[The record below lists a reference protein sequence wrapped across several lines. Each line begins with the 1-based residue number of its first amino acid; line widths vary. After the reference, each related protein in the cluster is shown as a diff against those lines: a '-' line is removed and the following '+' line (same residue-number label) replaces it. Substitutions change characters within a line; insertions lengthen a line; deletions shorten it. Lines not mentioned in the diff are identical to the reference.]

1 MFLEEEIKTLIQLL
15 PWMESLLTRLDE
27 KILSLKKASK
37 KSLVAYLVAG
47 DPDLD
52 STLELMYGFVDA
64 GVDILEVGV
73 PFTDPIAEG
82 PIIQAAHDRA
92 LKNNTS
98 LTDIFTLIKKFREK
112 DIDTPIILMGYI
124 NTFLANI
131 KALKESHAF
140 GSDAVLIVDIPGES
154 DLKNIGIKNTNLA
167 SISLIAPT
175 TSKDR
180 ISKICNNSSGFIY
193 YVTLRGVTG
202 SSHLNIS
209 EAESNIKYI
218 RSQTSLPIFA
228 GFGIK
233 TPDDASNLSKI
244 SDGVVIGSSLVEMIH
259 NQSSQKE
266 FKKIYNY
273 LNEISEAISL

>member
-1 MFLEEEIKTLIQLL
+1 
-15 PWMESLLTRLDE
+15 MEFLLTRLDE
-27 KILSLKKASK
+27 KTLSLKNASK
-37 KSLVAYLVAG
+37 KALVAYLVAG
-47 DPDLD
+47 DPDLS
-52 STLELMYGFVDA
+52 STLELMHGFVDA

-98 LTDIFTLIKKFREK
+98 LTDIFKLVKKFREK

-131 KALKESHAF
+131 KALKESHAY
-140 GSDAVLIVDIPGES
+140 GCDAVLIVDIPGES
-154 DLKNIGIKNTNLA
+154 NLKDIGIKNTNLA

-202 SSHLNIS
+202 SSHLNIK
-209 EAESNIKYI
+209 EAESNINYI
-218 RSQTSLPIFA
+218 RSQTSLPVFA

-244 SDGVVIGSSLVEMIH
+244 SDGVVIGSSLVEMIN

>member
-1 MFLEEEIKTLIQLL
+1 MK
-15 PWMESLLTRLDE
+15 PN
-27 KILSLKKASK
+27 
-37 KSLVAYLVAG
+37 V
-47 DPDLD
+47 
-52 STLELMYGFVDA
+52 
-64 GVDILEVGV
+64 
-73 PFTDPIAEG
+73 
-82 PIIQAAHDRA
+82 
-92 LKNNTS
+92 
-98 LTDIFTLIKKFREK
+98 
-112 DIDTPIILMGYI
+112 
-124 NTFLANI
+124 
-131 KALKESHAF
+131 
-140 GSDAVLIVDIPGES
+140 
-154 DLKNIGIKNTNLA
+154 LKNIGIKNTNLA
-167 SISLIAPT
+167 SISLVAPT

-209 EAESNIKYI
+209 EAESNINYI

-244 SDGVVIGSSLVEMIH
+244 SDGVVIGSSIVEMIH

-273 LNEISEAISL
+273 LNEISKAIGL